1 MREKLLFIS
10 LLFLAKIVASRFSS
24 GLLRRRD
31 VLSRMHGSHRSGSM
45 HHVSK
50 SGEFEFRAPFLQ
62 LFRGEK
68 ISHFDQ
74 VFNRLLLL
82 FRFELDD
89 FRVLGTERFDFDGR
103 ADEKLAE
110 LQTLCKNLRPEKLG
124 LAEVRLLNQFKI
136 LPLLPGE
143 VKLGSSP
150 ARILSSPLSHSHS
163 GRLRKGGRRCEDRQ
177 KKEDQ
182 HEYS

>member
-1 MREKLLFIS
+1 
-10 LLFLAKIVASRFSS
+10 
-24 GLLRRRD
+24 
-31 VLSRMHGSHRSGSM
+31 MHGSHRSGSL

-68 ISHFDQ
+68 ISHPDQ
-74 VFNRLLLL
+74 IFNRLLLL

-89 FRVLGTERFDFDGR
+89 FRILGTERFDFNGR

-110 LQTLCKNLRPEKLG
+110 FQALRKKLRPEKLG
-124 LAEVRLLNQFKI
+124 LAEVRLLNPFKV

-150 ARILSSPLSHSHS
+150 ARIFSSPLSHPHS
-163 GRLRKGGRRCEDRQ
+163 GRLRKRGRRCEDRQ
-177 KKEDQ
+177 RKEDQ
-182 HEYS
+182 HEHF